1 MIVALLQL
9 PIRKASRILRTQI
22 SFIMSSSLSLKKK
35 KVYTSLVKR
44 RTGISLI
51 ATKSQLQ
58 DVSPKDLTRIKF
70 VRREL

>member
-1 MIVALLQL
+1 MHTD
-9 PIRKASRILRTQI
+9 ILYYV
-22 SFIMSSSLSLKKK
+22 LKPFSKK
-35 KVYTSLVKR
+35 KVYTSLVK

>member
-1 MIVALLQL
+1 MIVKLQL
-9 PIRKASRILRTQI
+9 PIRKASRILCTQI

-35 KVYTSLVKR
+35 VYTSLVK